1 MNTHT
6 GKFIYLTG
14 SSYEI
19 GKQQA
24 LEYYESA
31 HAKEIFFR
39 EQSDSDKAYL
49 EMRAQI
55 EEYCPELNEELEVLR
70 KDLVI
75 NQTN

>member
-6 GKFIYLTG
+6 GKFTYLKG

-31 HAKEIFFR
+31 HVKEIFLGNTLILPKR
-39 EQSDSDKAYL
+39 
-49 EMRAQI
+49 I
-55 EEYCPELNEELEVLR
+55 
-70 KDLVI
+70 
-75 NQTN
+75 